1 MKSIFTLIF
10 IIQTT
15 LIYAQTKEK
24 CDSLLVE
31 AVNAQ
36 NRKDFEHSLE
46 LLVKV
51 KNVAQ
56 QNSWYKQQ
64 FLAINNI
71 GANYYLMLDYGE
83 ALDNYLDA
91 YKIALKELSAKEEM
105 IVLNNIAIL
114 YSKEKQYKKAEEY
127 FEKAYEIAVEKQ
139 DSLKIGLYAI
149 NLANAANEQNKL
161 NISIKYTNIALP
173 LLQDYF
179 PFLVMAKI
187 GQVNNLIKKN
197 QYTEAKIILDDLLPK
212 VKTQEFVEARSS
224 ILIQLAK
231 IAEHENNSDLGI
243 KYVKQIL
250 NDKEMS
256 LENKMNAFDMMTQL
270 YQTQKKYDLAFNYK
284 DSVIWANDSLNKIK
298 NGQLFENSR
307 IKFELKNNQQK
318 LAESKN
324 QLAKERKFLYAAII
338 IFVLII
344 LLIIWAVRNQSIKLN
359 QRKIIAERNEQ
370 IIQLELDQEK
380 SKKLI
385 LEQELKE
392 KNALT
397 LLNEERLKNEIDSKN
412 KQLTTKALSISTRNH
427 LIEDIIAHLSKSNE
441 IRENLTLQKRIN
453 ELKNHLK
460 KDSEWNDFFTHFEEV
475 NQGFLKQLQEQFP
488 ELNSNDLRFL
498 SYIYMNLSV
507 KEISSLFNI
516 TVEATR
522 KRKERISKKM
532 NLVADIDLYHYLSNI

>member
-161 NISIKYTNIALP
+161 NISVKYTNIALP

-212 VKTQEFVEARSS
+212 VRTQEFVEARSS

-243 KYVKQIL
+243 KYVQQIL

-307 IKFELKNNQQK
+307 IKFELQNNQQK

-324 QLAKERKFLYAAII
+324 QLAKERKFLYVAII

-441 IRENLTLQKRIN
+441 IRENITLQKRIN

-498 SYIYMNLSV
+498 SYVYMNLSV

-532 NLVADIDLYHYLSNI
+532 NLAADIDLYHYLSNI